1 MAGNGHEV
9 LITVVLAGGTCRQT
23 DAQEQRLLE
32 YQHEHTGQDGV
43 AITTRGIE
51 DGHLVEVERT
61 GGYLFIAGGKRV
73 GSRYLNLASHLHRHS
88 LRRLEYSL
96 VGEHQTHVAVHAHMC
111 LFAPMQFRGEV

>member
-9 LITVVLAGGTCRQT
+9 LITVVLAGGTCSQT

-61 GGYLFIAGGKRV
+61 GG
-73 GSRYLNLASHLHRHS
+73 
-88 LRRLEYSL
+88 
-96 VGEHQTHVAVHAHMC
+96 
-111 LFAPMQFRGEV
+111 